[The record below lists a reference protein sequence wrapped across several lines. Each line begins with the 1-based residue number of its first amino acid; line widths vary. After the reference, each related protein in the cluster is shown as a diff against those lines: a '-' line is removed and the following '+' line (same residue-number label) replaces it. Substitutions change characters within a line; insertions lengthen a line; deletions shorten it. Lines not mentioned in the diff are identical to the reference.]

1 MKSLW
6 IFYKK
11 VILISFVLTCIIYPL
26 STCDKYNLKKES
38 KPSTQKEQI
47 IEMINIKIRYSS
59 DPIEKEILK
68 DLKYDII
75 SRVKEVG
82 TNG

>member
-1 MKSLW
+1 MKNLW

-26 STCDKYNLKKES
+26 STCNKYKLKEDS
-38 KPSTQKEQI
+38 KPKSQKDQI
-47 IEMINIKIRYSS
+47 INMINIKIKYSS
-59 DPIEKEILK
+59 DPVKKEILK
-68 DLKYDII
+68 DLKYDIT

-82 TNG
+82 TNN